1 MKTLYKIIIFLIL
14 VSMTGSSV
22 QAATL
27 NELQQRQ
34 VELDRQ
40 INESQTQLNSQKKQV
55 TSIQDMV
62 TNLDAQINLT
72 QKEIDSTA
80 NKINLKTQAIDQAIA
95 NIDQKQKELDVQK
108 AKLFETMKTVYETG
122 EQSTV
127 EIIASSNSLSD
138 VVNRSQYLESLSQN
152 IDQQITA
159 VKAAKQELENQKA
172 GLEKDR
178 NDLNAAKTAL
188 DDKRRNFDIEQA
200 QKNRLLSQALVEKNQ
215 TQSSLNQM
223 AAERNSISAAIYAQR
238 RAQGGYQGGSSNY
251 SPLSNESYRDY
262 WGFYPRQCTSYAAW
276 YWNEVLG
283 KSWNNTQVGRGSAKY
298 WDEIARTLGYSVSDT
313 PRVGAIISWYGPL
326 YPGDIYGH
334 VAIVEAVHDDGTIDL
349 SEYNYVYSENYSY
362 RTNVDPNHDGAHVYI
377 Y

>member
-14 VSMTGSSV
+14 ISMTGSSA

-34 VELDRQ
+34 AELDRQ

-178 NDLNAAKTAL
+178 NDLNVAKTAL

-200 QKNRLLSQALVEKNQ
+200 QKNRLLSQTLVEKNQ
-215 TQSSLNQM
+215 TQSSINQM
-223 AAERNSISAAIYAQR
+223 FAEKNDVSAEIYALR
-238 RAQGGYQGGSSNY
+238 RRQGGYSNGSS
-251 SPLSNESYRDY
+251 DY
-262 WGFYPRQCTSYAAW
+262 PYANASIDGVDPWGFYNRQCTSYAAW
-276 YWNEVLG
+276 YWNDKLG
-283 KSWNNTQVGRGSAKY
+283 KSWYNTRPGSGSA
-298 WDEIARTLGYSVSDT
+298 WNWPAMAQDQGYSVSST
-313 PRVGAIISWYGPL
+313 PRVGAIVSWDRG
-326 YPGDIYGH
+326 GIFGQWGH
-334 VAIVEAVHDDGTIDL
+334 AAIVEAVNGDGTFEISQYNWDP
-349 SEYNYVYSENYSY
+349 YNYSEMH
-362 RTNVDPNHDGAHVYI
+362 VGASLASGARFI